1 MSNKNTF
8 VANSARIEQI
18 GLNQNRIDDLK
29 DDAKGITAESQGL
42 KLDTYCHL
50 IAGIA
55 PAKLTSK
62 SNLNTKDRVTL
73 KGDLMDK
80 GNQTDSMADKLIKN
94 AVGARNVFGIGGD
107 NWTPAA
113 VKEIFDAK
121 EITSEAKL
129 IKAVSGDDQK
139 SPIDQL
145 AAKIVGRRSTKKNDK
160 GERVAGD
167 KWIGGMLDKYAEA
180 TGTDL
185 DEVLAEL
192 YAKVADDLRERRG
205 MEASAQEAG
214 DQTAQDNADVN
225 EMLEKL

>member
-8 VANSARIEQI
+8 VAAADRINQI
-18 GLNQNRIDDLK
+18 GLNQSRIDDLK
-29 DDAKGITAESQGL
+29 GSAKEITAESQGL

-55 PAKLTSK
+55 PAKLTAK
-62 SNLNTKDRVTL
+62 ANLNAKDRVAL
-73 KGDLMDK
+73 KGDLMDA
-80 GNQTDSMADKLIKN
+80 GQQTDSMADKLIKN
-94 AVGARNVFGIGGD
+94 AVGARNVFQIGGD

-113 VKEIFDAK
+113 VKEVFDAN

-192 YAKVADDLRERRG
+192 YAKVADDLRERRD

-214 DQTAQDNADVN
+214 DQTAQDNADAN

>member
-29 DDAKGITAESQGL
+29 GSAKEITAESQGL

-94 AVGARNVFGIGGD
+94 AVGARNVFQIGGD

-113 VKEIFDAK
+113 VLEVFDAN

-129 IKAVSGDDQK
+129 IKAVSGDDKK
-139 SPIDQL
+139 SKVAL
-145 AAKIVGRRSTKKNDK
+145 VVEKIAGRRSTKKNEK

-167 KWIGGMLDKYAEA
+167 KWLGGFSY
-180 TGTDL
+180 
-185 DEVLAEL
+185 DEIEEFHTALAD
-192 YAKVADDLRERRG
+192 ALRVRKD
-205 MEASAQEAG
+205 MEAAAQEAG
-214 DQTAQDNADVN
+214 DQTDQDNADAN